1 MNIVPACSGHF
12 LHEHDFSLAQR
23 KEDETRLKLDV
34 FGERERPTQIE
45 LDVIELTPG
54 RKGLKFK
61 EEKFLYQNFLSILQT
76 EFLLVLWMPINDALQ
91 AIIWFIYFFKWSN
104 TGHDQNIAKM
114 ESWMDVMY
122 DTKTISVEISG
133 EIKHLFFTRDRDCQ
147 IVSPQKNSKH
157 SEMYALI
164 TDGFISHSYNAL
176 SRTLIYRFF

>member
-76 EFLLVLWMPINDALQ
+76 VFLFVLWMPINDALQ
-91 AIIWFIYFFKWSN
+91 AIIWFIYFFK
-104 TGHDQNIAKM
+104 
-114 ESWMDVMY
+114 
-122 DTKTISVEISG
+122 
-133 EIKHLFFTRDRDCQ
+133 
-147 IVSPQKNSKH
+147 
-157 SEMYALI
+157 
-164 TDGFISHSYNAL
+164 
-176 SRTLIYRFF
+176 